1 MKVNYEFSIKADV
14 VKIIKDSA
22 QKKVIDL
29 EEVENLK
36 KVDKLKKD
44 QVLFYSDDK
53 AIHYIAN
60 YNTMAKIIKVYLMVY
75 EDKSYK
81 FKELNKTVD
90 FVYNLS
96 SWSRLTDLDSLF
108 KGLISRPCF
117 ATQAVKNFETLL
129 KDNYTD
135 QELIEVFKSHQ
146 AERSKPLHCHLNTET
161 NIIAEVRNVHYYD
174 INKAYPSALGEI
186 FTKIRPQIE
195 KDMLKYKE
203 DPTVKSYYKKLY
215 NIVIGCMCSDRNDN
229 YKKYF
234 SKKFPY
240 LSSKDF
246 NNLRYYIVDSITEK
260 VQKLCFELD
269 GQTIYENTDGIIV
282 KDPKNIVENSDELGK
297 FKKEVIDNDTI
308 WFLRYI
314 DDDTTYTIMQWFE
327 NGQKVI
333 KSIGGWLDLDEL
345 YNNTDLS
352 KNQAVSFKRDP
363 DGNIEN
369 IKKVVLKNELY

>member
-1 MKVNYEFSIKADV
+1 MKVNYEFLIKADV
-14 VKIIKDSA
+14 VKIIKESA
-22 QKKVIDL
+22 KKKVIDL

-60 YNTMAKIIKVYLMVY
+60 YNTMVEAINGYLMVY
-75 EDKSYK
+75 EDKSY
-81 FKELNKTVD
+81 ELKPLNRTVD
-90 FVYNLS
+90 FVYNFS

-108 KGLISRPCF
+108 KGLISKPCF
-117 ATQAVKNFETLL
+117 ATQAVKNLETLL

-146 AERSKPLHCHLNTET
+146 AERSKPLHYHLNTEA
-161 NIIAEVRNVHYYD
+161 NVIIEVRNVHYYD
-174 INKAYPSALGEI
+174 INKAYPSALSEI

-195 KDMLKYKE
+195 KDMLKYKV
-203 DPTVKSYYKKLY
+203 DPSVKSYYKKLY

-229 YKKYF
+229 YTKYF

-240 LSSKDF
+240 LSSNDF
-246 NNLRYYIVDSITEK
+246 NNLRYYIVSSITEK
-260 VQKLCFELD
+260 VQKLSFELD
-269 GQTIYENTDGIIV
+269 GQHIYENTDGIIV
-282 KDPKNIVENSDELGK
+282 KDPKTILKSSDELGK

-308 WFLRYI
+308 WFLRYT

-327 NGQKVI
+327 NGQKII

-345 YNNTDLS
+345 YSNTDLS
-352 KNQAVSFKRDP
+352 KNQAVSFKKSS

-369 IKKVVLKNELY
+369 IKKAVLKHELY